1 MVNSCISF
9 LTFVSSGLD
18 LGKVLLGLGLGCGC
32 LKLKDVKVEDALV
45 LSPLSVLPLYGPAVV
60 AGRMLAQGNV
70 PGFLYDTSLSGPWK
84 VCRAS
89 WVEQEIGGSEFLRII

>member
-18 LGKVLLGLGLGCGC
+18 LGKVLLGLGLGCGY

-45 LSPLSVLPLYGPAVV
+45 LSPLSVLPL
-60 AGRMLAQGNV
+60 
-70 PGFLYDTSLSGPWK
+70 
-84 VCRAS
+84 
-89 WVEQEIGGSEFLRII
+89 